1 MIRPIGIQT
10 VLILLITMA
19 LPINAEPI
27 EVVDDWVQ
35 EALTNNATLGA
46 QRSVAEMS
54 EAKVEGSDTWAD
66 PVIKYGIAPETLEGP
81 NTVGHRF
88 EVSQQLPWPDHLSA
102 SRKAAEAGML
112 AAQQETQWLIRQL
125 TARVKEAYAYWWYTN
140 EAINL
145 HHETRALVEQLATV
159 TEQRLDYGIGSQSEM
174 LRVKT
179 ELDTLARISHRS
191 PASLADCAGYRHY
204 RSLAAVTDQ

>member
-179 ELDTLARISHRS
+179 ELDTL
-191 PASLADCAGYRHY
+191 
-204 RSLAAVTDQ
+204 

>member
-1 MIRPIGIQT
+1 
-10 VLILLITMA
+10 
-19 LPINAEPI
+19 
-27 EVVDDWVQ
+27 
-35 EALTNNATLGA
+35 
-46 QRSVAEMS
+46 
-54 EAKVEGSDTWAD
+54 
-66 PVIKYGIAPETLEGP
+66 
-81 NTVGHRF
+81 
-88 EVSQQLPWPDHLSA
+88 
-102 SRKAAEAGML
+102 ML

-179 ELDTLARISHRS
+179 ELGTLARISHRS